1 MTTFRTIASGSSG
14 NAALLEAGETRILID
29 MGISCRKLRSAL
41 AQAGTGLEALSAV
54 LITHEHA
61 DHIAGL
67 ATYLKSYDAPIL
79 CTPGTARQ
87 LAYRLAGADRLLRP
101 AGMGEAVEVGA
112 CQVTPLP
119 TSHDCRES
127 AAFRVDTPDG
137 AVGYLTDT
145 GYIPEMT
152 GERLLGVE
160 LLVLERNHDVE
171 TLRSGPY
178 PYYLKQRVLGAFGH
192 LSNDEAAAYAA
203 ASARAGTRSI
213 ILAHLSRENNTP
225 QMALNAVGRLLEAA
239 GWDGALSVAE
249 RDRLSEAFILERV
262 SCGG

>member
-145 GYIPEMT
+145 GD
-152 GERLLGVE
+152 R
-160 LLVLERNHDVE
+160 
-171 TLRSGPY
+171 
-178 PYYLKQRVLGAFGH
+178 K
-192 LSNDEAAAYAA
+192 
-203 ASARAGTRSI
+203 
-213 ILAHLSRENNTP
+213 
-225 QMALNAVGRLLEAA
+225 
-239 GWDGALSVAE
+239 SV
-249 RDRLSEAFILERV
+249 V
-262 SCGG
+262 